1 MPARSSDEKGVR
13 LSLKRV
19 HCDKTEETSVQIFYT
34 IRKIFSLVFWEV
46 EWLVG
51 SDPYYVK
58 FWVKLTP
65 LQRNCRFSVDIR
77 S

>member
-34 IRKIFSLVFWEV
+34 IRKIFSLVF
-46 EWLVG
+46 
-51 SDPYYVK
+51 
-58 FWVKLTP
+58 
-65 LQRNCRFSVDIR
+65 
-77 S
+77 